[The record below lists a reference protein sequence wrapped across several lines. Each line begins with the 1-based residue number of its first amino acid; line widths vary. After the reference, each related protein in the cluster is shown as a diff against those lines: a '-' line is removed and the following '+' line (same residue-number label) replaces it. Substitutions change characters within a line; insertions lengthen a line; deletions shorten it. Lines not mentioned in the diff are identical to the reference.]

1 MSNKKYLSFF
11 FVVAFMI
18 FPLYASAAKGAATNN
33 AKFCLA
39 CHADKTLTKK
49 LMNKEILSLYID
61 ANEFG
66 KSVHASTGCGGCHPD
81 ITMENHP
88 VVKKIASRNE
98 YCRES
103 LEKLLPMPYVG
114 AAQKQIADSQFPCCK
129 GNLCWMSWFAFH
141 QGSCGR
147 EDRGKRKPVLPDM
160 PQKQDNH
167 VHEKR

>member
-1 MSNKKYLSFF
+1 MSNRKYLSFF
-11 FVVAFMI
+11 VVVAFMA
-18 FPLYASAAKGAATNN
+18 FPLYANAAKGAAANN

-98 YCRES
+98 YAANLSKNCSRCHTPEQLRNRLPIHSS
-103 LEKLLPMPYVG
+103 L
-114 AAQKQIADSQFPCCK
+114 AAK
-129 GNLCWMSWFAFH
+129 GTCIGCH
-141 QGSCGR
+141 GSHFIKGVAAARTGVKENQYC
-147 EDRGKRKPVLPDM
+147 LT
-160 PQKQDNH
+160 
-167 VHEKR
+167 